1 MLNDYVAII
10 ITTAPVVMFV
20 YMLISGYIESSTHI
34 VRVLMKRLNCL
45 PMTVRYK
52 NKDIE
57 ISYERTSVDV
67 SNMPNTETSVYITVF
82 YINNIPALQCVN
94 IYGEKIHFE
103 VNFEYDSSDVFPIL
117 KLVKMP
123 KEEKKQLHASKEKK
137 NYF

>member
-94 IYGEKIHFE
+94 IYGEKF
-103 VNFEYDSSDVFPIL
+103 IL
-117 KLVKMP
+117 RLTSNMI
-123 KEEKKQLHASKEKK
+123 LATCFL
-137 NYF
+137 Y